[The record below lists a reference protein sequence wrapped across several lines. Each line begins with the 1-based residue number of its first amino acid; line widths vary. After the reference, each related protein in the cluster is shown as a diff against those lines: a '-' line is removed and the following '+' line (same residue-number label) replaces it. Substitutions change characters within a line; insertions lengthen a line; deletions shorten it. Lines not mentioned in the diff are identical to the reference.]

1 MYATDLPPAQK
12 FPVIKPQSTHGYE
25 VGAPGGGAQRIC
37 IPTLMITPRD
47 IAEVLHKTIEGF
59 QLELNIYNNWIN
71 IDQCTENVAALQQLY
86 NATCGFI
93 GWNEAEHTRA
103 WRKRRKALKVRKK
116 MHRVRHLDQRRGDRS
131 PNEMN
136 MKRHKFQ
143 GLDMTFC
150 HQ

>member
-1 MYATDLPPAQK
+1 
-12 FPVIKPQSTHGYE
+12 
-25 VGAPGGGAQRIC
+25 
-37 IPTLMITPRD
+37 MITPRD
-47 IAEVLHKTIEGF
+47 IAEVLRKTIEGF

-71 IDQCTENVAALQQLY
+71 MDQCTENVAALQHLY
-86 NATCGFI
+86 R
-93 GWNEAEHTRA
+93 WNEAEHTRV
-103 WRKRRKALKVRKK
+103 WRKRRKTLKVRKK